1 MQWFTNVTTL
11 SQITHFISKTC
22 YVQCTGE
29 TIMNTIKWFTTVI
42 SWKTWFIFQNS
53 VFFVFLTNHDMCI
66 SNDRRKCDHS
76 LMTLMSLHVL
86 LMCTGDTKVF
96 QVIFNCHRF
105 FTYKIRLKS
114 SSFLFISRKF
124 YFLEI
129 NWSSS
134 NNMNAF

>member
-1 MQWFTNVTTL
+1 MIYECD
-11 SQITHFISKTC
+11 SIISNCPFYFKDLLRPMHWRNNNEHDKMI
-22 YVQCTGE
+22 YHSN
-29 TIMNTIKWFTTVI
+29 IM
-42 SWKTWFIFQNS
+42 KTWFIFQNS
-53 VFFVFLTNHDMCI
+53 VFFVFLTNHDMCV
-66 SNDRRKCDHS
+66 SNDKRKCDHS
-76 LMTLMSLHVL
+76 LMTLMSLHIL
-86 LMCTGDTKVF
+86 LMCTGDSKVF

-134 NNMNAF
+134 NDINAL